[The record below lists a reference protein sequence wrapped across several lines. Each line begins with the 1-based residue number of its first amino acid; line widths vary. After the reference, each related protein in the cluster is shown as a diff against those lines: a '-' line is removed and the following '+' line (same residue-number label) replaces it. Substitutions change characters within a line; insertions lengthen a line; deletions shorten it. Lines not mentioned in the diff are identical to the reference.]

1 MLSPIVALFSALALA
16 GFEEPQHQQSETGD
30 ENQPFLMEEAEPFAP
45 NGKNSKPDT
54 IIHGEDAAIDQ
65 YPMTGGLIAD
75 AYVEFGEMFS
85 GDIRML
91 MCSSTLIAPDVV
103 LTAAHCIAADSMG
116 AEFGV
121 TVEDAALHWSRQTD
135 LSSYGFGAVADLPED
150 TVSAWDW
157 VFPEGWD
164 LTGMGMGLT
173 ENKDI
178 GLIFLEEAVFDVPY
192 ATLPTV
198 EEALQ
203 IQEGNEVTI
212 VGWGQQ
218 TADQQPPAG
227 TVGLKQWGTSFINE
241 VADAEF
247 QVGATSSDTRKCHGD
262 SGGPTFMTVKTDST
276 ETQRLI
282 GVTSHA
288 SDETD
293 CAAKGGVDTRV
304 DYYLTWIDEQMRS
317 RCEDGTR
324 VWCEVEGIL
333 PPPTEEESK
342 GGCGCASQ
350 RSPTAAG
357 IWGLLALAL
366 LGLRRR
372 NFPSQQA

>member
-1 MLSPIVALFSALALA
+1 MLSLIVALFPALALA
-16 GFEEPQHQQSETGD
+16 GFEEPQNQQSQEGND
-30 ENQPFLMEEAEPFAP
+30 GIFLMEEAEPLAP
-45 NGKNSKPDT
+45 QDKGDKPDG
-54 IIHGEDAAIDQ
+54 IIHGQDAAIEE

-75 AYVEFGEMFS
+75 AHVEFAGFS
-85 GDIRML
+85 DDIRML

-103 LTAAHCIAADSMG
+103 LAAAHCIAADSMG

-121 TVEDAALHWSRQTD
+121 IVEDAALHWSRQTD
-135 LSSYGFGAVADLPED
+135 LSSYGLGGVVDLPQD
-150 TVSAWDW
+150 TISAWDW
-157 VFPEGWD
+157 VFPEDWD

-203 IQEGNEVTI
+203 IQQGNEVTI

-262 SGGPTFMTVKTDST
+262 SGGPTFMTVETDST

-288 SDETD
+288 YDETD
-293 CAAKGGVDTRV
+293 CASTGGVDTRV
-304 DYYLTWIDEQMRS
+304 DHYLTWIDEQMRS

-324 VWCEVEGIL
+324 VWCDVEGIL
-333 PPPTEEESK
+333 PPPTEEEGK
-342 GGCGCASQ
+342 GGCGCASRQ
-350 RSPTAAG
+350 SPTATG

-366 LGLRRR
+366 VGLRRR
-372 NFPSQQA
+372 KFSSQQA